1 MCLTGAVVASWSLT
15 QQVRGSSPFTV
26 ITNIFVIEFTEFR
39 ENSNELK
46 LNNLGCKHVSRD
58 WTI

>member
-1 MCLTGAVVASWSLT
+1 MCLTGAVVASFSVT
-15 QQVRGSSPFTV
+15 QQVGGSRPFNV

-46 LNNLGCKHVSRD
+46 LNNLECKHVSRD
-58 WTI
+58 WII